1 MFVQSL
7 GDKFGI
13 PVEHRILTEDDVSS
27 YNFHD
32 NARKWRTK
40 QCLQLLHPLPQPI
53 NEKCY
58 VTAHH
63 RDDQI
68 ETILLKLLRGTY
80 ITNLSKVCHQLL

>member
-1 MFVQSL
+1 MQTL

-13 PVEHRILTEDDVSS
+13 PVEHRVLTEDNVTSN
-27 YNFHD
+27 NFHE
-32 NARKWRTK
+32 NARKWRSKECT
-40 QCLQLLHPLPQPI
+40 QLLNSLPQPVT
-53 NEKCY
+53 EKCY

-80 ITNLSKVCHQLL
+80 ITNLTKVIKPLCIF